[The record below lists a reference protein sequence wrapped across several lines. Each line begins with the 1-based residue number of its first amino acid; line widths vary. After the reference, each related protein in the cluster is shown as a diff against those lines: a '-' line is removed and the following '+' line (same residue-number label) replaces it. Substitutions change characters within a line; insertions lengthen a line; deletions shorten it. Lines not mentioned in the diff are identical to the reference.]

1 MRTCVEGISAL
12 IWGSKGLDEIEQVRD
27 EGLATYARI
36 PRSDSTRR
44 YRGLSRARR
53 RGTVTEK
60 EDRHADL

>member
-1 MRTCVEGISAL
+1 M